1 MLDLKELSAVA
12 VIRQF
17 KKSVKPGY
25 KNWNFKDQGDES
37 CQFPKNLDIHGSY
50 FDVCKACT
58 LRQWIKQWKLPK
70 ELESFCK
77 DVHKKWHLYVED
89 SGLQAD
95 PEGTD
100 SEEEDTSSE
109 DESSVNFSEEE
120 ETTDEGQGEE
130 ELS

>member
-1 MLDLKELSAVA
+1 M
-12 VIRQF
+12 
-17 KKSVKPGY
+17 KPGY
-25 KNWNFKDQGDES
+25 KNWNFKDECDEP
-37 CQFPKNLDIHGSY
+37 CQIPKNLDIHDSY

-58 LRQWIKQWKLPK
+58 LSQWIKQCKLPK

-100 SEEEDTSSE
+100 SEEEDTSE
-109 DESSVNFSEEE
+109 DESSVNFSEDSEK
-120 ETTDEGQGEE
+120 TDEEQGEQE
-130 ELS
+130 Q